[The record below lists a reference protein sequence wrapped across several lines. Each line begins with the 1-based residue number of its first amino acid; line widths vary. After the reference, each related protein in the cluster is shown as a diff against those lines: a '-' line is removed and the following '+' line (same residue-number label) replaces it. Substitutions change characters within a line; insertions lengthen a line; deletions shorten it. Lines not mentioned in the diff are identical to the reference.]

1 MFPSQPLNGNDGSI
15 TTFITQGEP
24 PFTYNWSSNVNGQT
38 GSTVTGLTADTYT
51 LSVTDASGCTLT
63 KSVVLGGT
71 KKYTDY
77 RYYTICD
84 EPFTNSGLITKRG
97 MRSMYLEGY
106 NDLSSGDTNCII
118 NSATFSIYAEVGSQ
132 SAQTEFYT
140 STGAT
145 DYPSDTLWS
154 NTIKTTLEDF
164 VGVSGVTVD
173 IQTNRITITTNCEEV
188 KTGCIVSPINPLQ
201 DTIIKVN
208 LLIDYD
214 ISCVSCA

>member
-1 MFPSQPLNGNDGSI
+1 
-15 TTFITQGEP
+15 
-24 PFTYNWSSNVNGQT
+24 
-38 GSTVTGLTADTYT
+38 
-51 LSVTDASGCTLT
+51 
-63 KSVVLGGT
+63 
-71 KKYTDY
+71 
-77 RYYTICD
+77 
-84 EPFTNSGLITKRG
+84 

-132 SAQTEFYT
+132 SAQTEFYV

-188 KTGCIVSPINPLQ
+188 KTGCIVAPINPLQ
-201 DTIIKVN
+201 DTQIKVN

-214 ISCVSCA
+214 ISCVSCV